1 MRGRSDGRDKRMW
14 CEGRGGGLLKT
25 GSRVTGPGGGEEQLL
40 KKRWRRVAGRGRK
53 GRGEGRCAKTM
64 NRGRTNEMTRLKLV

>member
-1 MRGRSDGRDKRMW
+1 MW

-40 KKRWRRVAGRGRK
+40 KKRWRRGRK
-53 GRGEGRCAKTM
+53 VCKD
-64 NRGRTNEMTRLKLV
+64 NEQAETCLRVL

>member
-1 MRGRSDGRDKRMW
+1 MW

-40 KKRWRRVAGRGRK
+40 KKWWRRE
-53 GRGEGRCAKTM
+53 EGVQRQ
-64 NRGRTNEMTRLKLV
+64 